1 MKFSTKNLVTLA
13 VFGTLWGIS
22 EITLGTL
29 FKTLDI
35 PLSGLLLSVIGLTI
49 ALIGRMFVPRKGST
63 IFIGAIAMLLKLFS
77 LGGVVLGPMLG
88 IFGEAIIA
96 EVVLSLTGKPRL
108 GNLILAGGLST
119 LWVLAQ
125 PFATNPILYGR
136 SVLIVWEKVI
146 NSGGQLL
153 GLESNAA
160 VWILGILTL
169 IHLASGAVAGILSWT
184 LGRALQK
191 RVGISAGA

>member
-1 MKFSTKNLVTLA
+1 MKFSTRNLVTLA

-29 FKTLDI
+29 LKTLDI
-35 PLSGLLLSVIGLTI
+35 PLSGLLLSIIGLTI
-49 ALIGRMFVPRKGST
+49 ALIGRIFVPMKGST

-96 EVVLSLTGKPRL
+96 EILLSLTGKPRL
-108 GNLILAGGLST
+108 GSLILAGGLST

-125 PFATNPILYGR
+125 PFVTNPILYGR

-146 NSGGQLL
+146 NNGGKLL
-153 GLESNAA
+153 GLGTNVAF
-160 VWILGILTL
+160 WIMGILAL
-169 IHLASGAVAGILSWT
+169 IHLASGAVVGILSWT
-184 LGRALQK
+184 LGGALQK
-191 RVGISAGA
+191 RVGISAEG